1 MESQVI
7 SLSVHLLYLDISW
20 DILTMVDKRSDIQKT
35 QPNVDLMRQ
44 TVTPFN
50 SLLSS
55 EWFFLALSRRAS
67 GWKQT
72 WWSRSVFELH
82 GPETMFQLSA
92 SVQTWIWSLSTTQS
106 VKIQLMRPPERQ
118 KKKERV
124 CLVWHR
130 HTNLLHVPKW
140 GSAIRCQGSLFAL
153 VGQYVH
159 RIFPIS
165 PETALNIPYEFSVN
179 ITHYW
184 NYWSVAA
191 KHQSAVTESCLDYC
205 TLDNIIQQLS
215 LTQQKDKWQLDVF

>member
-20 DILTMVDKRSDIQKT
+20 DILTMVDKRSDIQKM

-118 KKKERV
+118 KKKKE
-124 CLVWHR
+124 
-130 HTNLLHVPKW
+130 
-140 GSAIRCQGSLFAL
+140 FAL
-153 VGQYVH
+153 FDTDIPICCMYLSEAQPLGVRVH
-159 RIFPIS
+159 
-165 PETALNIPYEFSVN
+165 
-179 ITHYW
+179 
-184 NYWSVAA
+184 
-191 KHQSAVTESCLDYC
+191 CL
-205 TLDNIIQQLS
+205 LS
-215 LTQQKDKWQLDVF
+215 LVNTFTVSFP